1 VINFSLT
8 WLAASIII
16 SIFNSFL
23 YKIK

>member
-23 YKIK
+23 HLIH